1 MAPPD
6 PQTSAPSLELFR
18 DLFASLED
26 FGLGFVVIGG
36 MAVGA
41 YARQLGETVVSLDL
55 DLYVTSQTLD
65 EVQSLAANLEARV
78 ERRMQARGL
87 PVAVLS
93 WRGREVDVLTMSRGL
108 PGFRELSSSA
118 RVVDVDGLDVLVAD
132 PIDLLRNKLAVNR
145 PKDQAHIDLLR
156 RFIDDEIILT
166 FSRIKE
172 PRARIETASALLEV
186 LGQETLESA
195 LAAQLVELA
204 SLPSDFRFLANRAPI
219 ELLPRLAERASD
231 ATKRAFVEAAIAR
244 RT

>member
-6 PQTSAPSLELFR
+6 PQTPTPTLELFR
-18 DLFASLED
+18 DLFASLENL
-26 FGLGFVVIGG
+26 GLGFVVIGG

-55 DLYVTSQTLD
+55 DLFVTSQTLD
-65 EVQSLAANLEARV
+65 DVQSLAATLEARI

-93 WRGREVDVLTMSRGL
+93 WRGREVDVLTMSSGL
-108 PGFRELSSSA
+108 PSFRELSSSA
-118 RVVDVDGLDVLVAD
+118 RVVDVEGLDVLVAD

-145 PKDQAHIDLLR
+145 PKDKAHIDLLR
-156 RFIDDEIILT
+156 RFVDDEIILA

-172 PRARIETASALLEV
+172 PRARIEMASALLEA
-186 LGQETLESA
+186 LGLETLDTS

-204 SLPSDFRFLANRAPI
+204 TLPSDFRFLANRAPI
-219 ELLPRLAERASD
+219 ELLPRLAERATD
-231 ATKRAFVEAAIAR
+231 ASKRAFVDAAIAR

>member
-6 PQTSAPSLELFR
+6 PQTPAPSLELFR
-18 DLFASLED
+18 DLFASLDEL
-26 FGLGFVVIGG
+26 GLGFVVIGG

-55 DLYVTSQTLD
+55 DLFVTSQTLD
-65 EVQSLAANLEARV
+65 EVQSLAATLDAQIV
-78 ERRMQARGL
+78 RRMQSRGL

-93 WRGREVDVLTMSRGL
+93 WREREVDFLTMSNGL
-108 PGFRELSSSA
+108 PRFRELEAAA
-118 RVVDVDGLDVLVAD
+118 RVMQVGDVEVLVAD
-132 PIDLLRNKLAVNR
+132 PLDLLRNKMTVSR
-145 PKDQAHIDLLR
+145 PKDQAHIAVLR
-156 RFIDDEIILT
+156 RFVDSEIVAAFMDET
-166 FSRIKE
+166 V
-172 PRARIETASALLEV
+172 PRARIETASALLET

>member
-6 PQTSAPSLELFR
+6 PQTPAPSLELFR

-118 RVVDVDGLDVLVAD
+118 RLVDVDGLDVLVAD

-186 LGQETLESA
+186 LGQETLEFA

>member
-6 PQTSAPSLELFR
+6 PQTPAPSLELFR

-26 FGLGFVVIGG
+26 FGLGFVVIGD

-231 ATKRAFVEAAIAR
+231 ATKRALVDAAIAR

>member
-6 PQTSAPSLELFR
+6 PQTPAPSLEVFR

-26 FGLGFVVIGG
+26 LGLGFVVIGG

-55 DLYVTSQTLD
+55 DLFVTSQTLD
-65 EVQSLAANLEARV
+65 EVQSLASNLEAQII
-78 ERRMQARGL
+78 RRMQARGL

-172 PRARIETASALLEV
+172 PRARIEMASALLEV
-186 LGQETLESA
+186 LGQETLDTA

-204 SLPSDFRFLANRAPI
+204 ALPSDFRFLANCAPI

-231 ATKRAFVEAAIAR
+231 ASKRAFVDAAIAR